1 MSRNKKHF
9 SLFWN
14 FFSLSL
20 SWEKLYGSVLHYR
33 KAKTK
38 RFCWKRGADIF
49 MLREEGEEKHQNILV
64 KFSRDLHL
72 HAVLLLNPWI
82 IHFLTA
88 KNAGKTRL
96 FLLDSWL
103 TRFSQCIFGVYLYS
117 LLQIISN
124 LHMHSKTFK
133 NIKDRLRTDV
143 VRSIID
149 YQRLSKTIED
159 HWRLSKTFED
169 YQRLLKTFE
178 DFWSLSKTIEDYRR

>member
-82 IHFLTA
+82 IHFLAA

-124 LHMHSKTFK
+124 LHMHSKTLK
-133 NIKDRLRTDV
+133 NIKDRLRTHWNHTK
-143 VRSIID
+143 D
-149 YQRLSKTIED
+149 YQRLSKTIKD
-159 HWRLSKTFED
+159 YQRLSKTIKEYQRISKTIKD
-169 YQRLLKTFE
+169 YQRLLKT
-178 DFWSLSKTIEDYRR
+178 IRDYKRL

>member
-82 IHFLTA
+82 IHFLAA

-96 FLLDSWL
+96 FEDSWL
-103 TRFSQCIFGVYLYS
+103 TQFSQCIFAVFL
-117 LLQIISN
+117 IAN
-124 LHMHSKTFK
+124 HFK
-133 NIKDRLRTDV
+133 STYALKDFKDYQRHFKD
-143 VRSIID
+143 SQKS
-149 YQRLSKTIED
+149 YQRLSKTIKGY
-159 HWRLSKTFED
+159 R
-169 YQRLLKTFE
+169 
-178 DFWSLSKTIEDYRR
+178 SLTKNIEDYRRLTKNIKE